1 MKRLKNFIS
10 AFLSVTILSAT
21 LTVLPVAQAEETGVF
36 SKNIMTGD
44 IDGNGIVDI
53 TDLTALSLALIGD
66 KDLTED
72 QLKIADVDEDG
83 AVTLADLARIQ
94 QYLSKKLESFV
105 MFETLRAQRSESS
118 EVQKYTAQELLNYID
133 YYASVNVITPMSE
146 LDKKFPIEQLYTP
159 ENASPY
165 CIYQLDSG
173 EKMYVFFDGNM
184 FFINPVI
191 AVFIVK
197 DTLGFE
203 NFNGLETGMTLADV
217 EAIDSGTK
225 LMDTVKNHPLGR
237 GNTLH
242 MTKDGFVKI
251 TYTVGNFK
259 NAPIP
264 EDSEEFIIEKIEFI
278 PSESDIEITFMDEL
292 RKFVFA
298 LPVNLED

>member
-1 MKRLKNFIS
+1 MKKIRNFIS
-10 AFLSVTILSAT
+10 AFLSVTILST
-21 LTVLPVAQAEETGVF
+21 TSSVLPVAKAEETVVF

-44 IDGNGIVDI
+44 LDGNGTIDI
-53 TDLTALSLALIGD
+53 TDLTSLSLALIGD
-66 KDLTED
+66 KELTED
-72 QLKIADVDEDG
+72 QLKLADVDEDG

-105 MFETLRAQRSESS
+105 MFETLKAQRS
-118 EVQKYTAQELLNYID
+118 EVQKYSAQELLNYID
-133 YYASVNVITPMSE
+133 YYAGVNIITPMAE
-146 LDKKFPIEQLYTP
+146 LDKKFPIQQLYTP
-159 ENASPY
+159 ENASPF
-165 CIYQLDSG
+165 CIYHLDTG
-173 EKMYVFFDGNM
+173 EKMFVFFDGNM

-197 DTLGFE
+197 DTLDSK
-203 NFNGLETGMTLADV
+203 NFNTLEAGMTLADV
-217 EAIDSGTK
+217 ETIDSGTK

-264 EDSEEFIIEKIEFI
+264 EDPEEFKIEKVEFI
-278 PSESDIEITFMDEL
+278 PNGGDIEITYMDEIKTFTF
-292 RKFVFA
+292 KFQ
-298 LPVNLED
+298 D